1 MKIEKQLPVT
11 TALDPR
17 APTYDPRATT
27 HAPLPEQSS
36 KARPAREP
44 LLQNNRPAET
54 LNHKESGFSLQLNQQ
69 LSSMQAADH
78 YLGELSVQL
87 SALKL
92 NISRQLSNAQSNQE
106 RDTINRRLEK
116 LNELLKE
123 RSKLSGESLDATLK
137 LRLNEPLRSR
147 FSLQGLES
155 IDAIQRSGQ
164 ETLIFTAG
172 RAFAEPIAVVLEDG
186 MNTEQILRRLNGS
199 LGQAGVRAEL
209 DQEGALKFSVQ
220 EKDWVKMKEQLRI
233 QGEGKL
239 FAKGNFTKV
248 GSHEDA
254 FGEFPADINQGS
266 QRELRQLLESVV
278 ASLDRVTAL
287 REQLSQRQADV
298 REFLARQENLDEQ
311 HWARTF
317 ADAVFNLQMRKPSQ
331 YAVVS
336 QTVIAQANLTRFAVV
351 SLLS

>member
-1 MKIEKQLPVT
+1 MKIEKQLPIT

-17 APTYDPRATT
+17 ASART
-27 HAPLPEQSS
+27 PLPEQPTAT
-36 KARPAREP
+36 KPAREARP
-44 LLQNNRPAET
+44 QTNRTPET

-78 YLGELSVQL
+78 YLGELSAQL

-92 NISRQLSNAQSNQE
+92 HLSRQLSSATPAE
-106 RDTINRRLEK
+106 RDAIGRRLVK
-116 LNELLKE
+116 LNDLLKE

-155 IDAIQRSGQ
+155 IDAIQRAGQ
-164 ETLIFTAG
+164 ETLIATAG
-172 RAFAEPIAVVLEDG
+172 HAFAEPIAVVLEEG

-199 LGQAGVRAEL
+199 LGQAGIRAEL
-209 DQEGALKFSVQ
+209 DQDGALKFSAP
-220 EKDWVKMKEQLRI
+220 EKDWAKMKDQLRI

-239 FAKGNFTKV
+239 FPKGSFSKV
-248 GSHEDA
+248 SSHDDA
-254 FGEFPADINQGS
+254 FGEFPSDIKQGS

-278 ASLDRVTAL
+278 TSLDRVNAL
-287 REQLSQRQADV
+287 RDQLSQRQADV
-298 REFLARQENLDEQ
+298 REFLARQESLDETN
-311 HWARTF
+311 WASTF
-317 ADAVFNLQMRKPSQ
+317 AEAVFNLQARKPTQ
-331 YAVVS
+331 FAVIS